1 MVKSKKDLERSL
13 VGTMSQKTVTQKV
26 IYNINGEDYEMI
38 GRGSNGKYQFS
49 NVNNGRPLWL
59 NSDQYLKMT
68 GGRSLEN
75 ITSKT
80 NIIKRK
86 LNYENIS
93 DDGNYVFVDKMT
105 D

>member
-49 NVNNGRPLWL
+49 NVNNGRPL
-59 NSDQYLKMT
+59 
-68 GGRSLEN
+68 
-75 ITSKT
+75 
-80 NIIKRK
+80 
-86 LNYENIS
+86 
-93 DDGNYVFVDKMT
+93 
-105 D
+105 